1 MIGGDTI
8 GKDKKRVKRSANEI
22 AMVQANRFVRHL
34 QSIVNE
40 AKALK
45 SRISDLPASDFTPI
59 AVGFNNVL
67 NDNIPQLTE
76 QVFAVTEKEHVDSPT
91 PEPETSFSDYMNPTS
106 ESESETPTSESENEG
121 E

>member
-1 MIGGDTI
+1 MKGGDKITT
-8 GKDKKRVKRSANEI
+8 KSKRVKRSANEI
-22 AMVQANRFVRHL
+22 ALVQANRFVRHL
-34 QSIVNE
+34 QSVVNE

-45 SRISDLPASDFTPI
+45 SRINDLPASDFSPI

-91 PEPETSFSDYMNPTS
+91 PEPDTSFSDYMTQSTEP
-106 ESESETPTSESENEG
+106 ETPDEDIKG